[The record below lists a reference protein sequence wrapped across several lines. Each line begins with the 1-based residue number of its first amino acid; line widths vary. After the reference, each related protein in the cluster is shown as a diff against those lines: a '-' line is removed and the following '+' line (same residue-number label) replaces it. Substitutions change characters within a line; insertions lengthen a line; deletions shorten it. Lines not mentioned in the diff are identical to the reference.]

1 MTPRRT
7 PAQHAAGR
15 VPRGTFHE
23 PVSHAAL
30 PVPACRAVRSSIA
43 VQAKA
48 RIPMSMKQIEIVI
61 IGGGQA
67 GLAMSYYLTEQG
79 RPHIVLEQG
88 RIAES
93 WHSQRWDSLCLVSP
107 NRTVALPGFPYAGD
121 DPDGFM
127 GKDEV
132 VGHLEAYARSFGA
145 PVREGVRVTAL
156 EPGPDGAGFLVRTDD
171 GTYDAAQVVIAT
183 GALQRP
189 LIPPYAAELPAHVA
203 QLVPYAYRNPHQLP
217 DRAVLVVGS
226 GQAGCQIAEELRRSG
241 RPVYLSCGR
250 SWWAP
255 RRYRGRYVALWLRDI
270 GWFDRTVDSLP
281 PGARTGLPNPQFTG
295 SGGGRDLNV
304 HTLAAEGVV
313 LLGRLCGIHDGKLF
327 LAPDLAENLQWGDEQ
342 AMGTL
347 RAIDDHIREQELDT
361 PAADLPDYLRP
372 AAELAQGTP
381 AELDLDAAEVR
392 TVIWATG
399 YRPDLGW
406 VQLPVL
412 DPQGY
417 PVQRRGVTAEP
428 GLYFLGLD
436 WLHSAKSGL
445 FAGIGEDAAYLAS
458 VLGKQRIGTVSVA
471 AVGAPPYP

>member
-1 MTPRRT
+1 VNSQPTE
-7 PAQHAAGR
+7 
-15 VPRGTFHE
+15 V
-23 PVSHAAL
+23 
-30 PVPACRAVRSSIA
+30 
-43 VQAKA
+43 
-48 RIPMSMKQIEIVI
+48 VI

-67 GLAMSYYLTEQG
+67 GLSLSFCLTEQHC
-79 RPHIVLEQG
+79 PHIVLEQG

-93 WHSQRWDSLCLVSP
+93 WRSKRWDSLRLVGP
-107 NRTVALPGFPYAGD
+107 NRTLDLPGFPYAGD

-132 VGHLEAYARSFGA
+132 ANHLEAYARSFGA
-145 PVREGVRVTAL
+145 PVREGVRATAVA
-156 EPGPDGAGFLVRTDD
+156 PDPNGAGFLVRTDD
-171 GTYDAAQVVIAT
+171 GTYAAAGVVVAS

-189 LIPPYAAELPAHVA
+189 FIPALAEDLPAHIA
-203 QLVPYAYRNPHQLP
+203 QVVPYAYRSPAALP
-217 DRAVLVVGS
+217 PGAVLVVGS
-226 GQAGCQIAEELRRSG
+226 GQAGCQIAEELRRAG
-241 RPVYLSCGR
+241 RMVYLSVGR

-255 RRYRGRYVALWLRDI
+255 RRYRGQDLSLWLRAV

-313 LLGRLCGIHDGKLF
+313 LLGRPQAIRDGTIT
-327 LAPDLAENLQWGDEQ
+327 LAPDLAENLAVGDEQ

-347 RAIDDHIREQELDT
+347 RAIDDHIREQALDV
-361 PAADLPDYLRP
+361 PAADRPDYLRP
-372 AAELAQGTP
+372 AAELAEGTP
-381 AELDLDAAEVR
+381 AELDLDAADVR

-417 PVQRRGVTAEP
+417 PVQRRGVTAVP

-445 FAGIGEDAAYLAS
+445 FAGIGEDAAYLAA
-458 VLGKQRIGTVSVA
+458 RIAERASA
-471 AVGAPPYP
+471 A

>member
-1 MTPRRT
+1 VNSQPTE
-7 PAQHAAGR
+7 
-15 VPRGTFHE
+15 V
-23 PVSHAAL
+23 
-30 PVPACRAVRSSIA
+30 
-43 VQAKA
+43 
-48 RIPMSMKQIEIVI
+48 VI

-67 GLAMSYYLTEQG
+67 GLSLSFCLTEQHC
-79 RPHIVLEQG
+79 PHIVLEQG

-93 WHSQRWDSLCLVSP
+93 WRSKRWDSLRLVGP
-107 NRTVALPGFPYAGD
+107 NRTLDLPGFPYVGD

-132 VGHLEAYARSFGA
+132 ANHLEAYARSFGA
-145 PVREGVRVTAL
+145 PVREGVRATAVASY
-156 EPGPDGAGFLVRTDD
+156 PNGAGFLVRTDD
-171 GTYDAAQVVIAT
+171 GTYAAAGVVVAS

-189 LIPPYAAELPAHVA
+189 FIPALAEDLPAHIA
-203 QLVPYAYRNPHQLP
+203 QVVPYAYRSPAALP
-217 DRAVLVVGS
+217 PGAVLVVGS
-226 GQAGCQIAEELRRSG
+226 GQAGCQIAEELRRAG
-241 RPVYLSCGR
+241 RMVYLSVGR

-255 RRYRGRYVALWLRDI
+255 RRYRGQDLSLWLRTV

-313 LLGRLCGIHDGKLF
+313 LLGRLQAIRDGAIT
-327 LAPDLAENLQWGDEQ
+327 LAPDLAGNLAIADEQ

-347 RAIDDHIREQELDT
+347 RAIDDHIREQVLDA
-361 PAADLPDYLRP
+361 PAADPPGYLLP
-372 AAELAQGTP
+372 ATELARGAPT
-381 AELDLDAAEVR
+381 ELDLDAAGVSA
-392 TVIWATG
+392 VIWSTG

-417 PVQRRGVTAEP
+417 PVQRRGVTAVP
-428 GLYFLGLD
+428 GLYVLGLD

-445 FAGIGEDAAYLAS
+445 FAGIGEDAAYLAA
-458 VLGKQRIGTVSVA
+458 RIAERASA
-471 AVGAPPYP
+471 A

>member
-1 MTPRRT
+1 
-7 PAQHAAGR
+7 
-15 VPRGTFHE
+15 
-23 PVSHAAL
+23 VSSR
-30 PVPACRAVRSSIA
+30 PTEVV
-43 VQAKA
+43 V
-48 RIPMSMKQIEIVI
+48 

-67 GLAMSYYLTEQG
+67 GLAMSSCLTERG

-93 WHSQRWDSLCLVSP
+93 WRRKRWDSLRLVGP
-107 NRTVALPGFPYAGD
+107 NRTLDLPGFPYAGD

-132 VGHLEAYARSFGA
+132 ATHLEVYARSFGA
-145 PVREGVRVTAL
+145 PVREGVRVTAVA
-156 EPGPDGAGFLVRTDD
+156 PDPNGAGFLVRTED
-171 GTYDAAQVVIAT
+171 GTFAAAGVIVAT

-189 LIPPYAAELPAHVA
+189 FIPALAEDLPAHIA
-203 QLVPYAYRNPHQLP
+203 QVVPYAYRCPAALP
-217 DRAVLVVGS
+217 PGAVLLVGS
-226 GQAGCQIAEELRRSG
+226 GQAGCQIAEELRRAG
-241 RPVYLSCGR
+241 RSVYLSVGR

-255 RRYRGRYVALWLRDI
+255 RRYRGQDLSLWLRAV

-304 HTLAAEGVV
+304 HTLVAEGVV
-313 LLGRLCGIHDGKLF
+313 LLGRLLGIQDGTIT
-327 LAPDLAENLQWGDEQ
+327 LAPGLAENLAAGDKQ
-342 AMGTL
+342 AMRTL
-347 RAIDDHIREQELDT
+347 QAIDDHIREQRLDAL
-361 PAADLPDYLRP
+361 AADPPNYLRP
-372 AAELAQGTP
+372 AAELARGTL
-381 AELDLDAAEVR
+381 AELDLNAAGVS

-417 PVQRRGVTAEP
+417 PVQRRGLTAVP

-445 FAGIGEDAAYLAS
+445 FAGIGEDAAYLAAQIAKLAS
-458 VLGKQRIGTVSVA
+458 A
-471 AVGAPPYP
+471 A

>member
-1 MTPRRT
+1 MLKR
-7 PAQHAAGR
+7 
-15 VPRGTFHE
+15 
-23 PVSHAAL
+23 
-30 PVPACRAVRSSIA
+30 
-43 VQAKA
+43 
-48 RIPMSMKQIEIVI
+48 PMSSQPIEVVV

-67 GLAMSYYLTEQG
+67 GLAMSSCLTEQG

-88 RIAES
+88 CIGES
-93 WHSQRWDSLCLVSP
+93 WRSKRWDSLRLVGP
-107 NRTVALPGFPYAGD
+107 NRTLELPGFPYAGD

-132 VGHLEAYARSFGA
+132 AAHLEVYARSFDA
-145 PVREGVRVTAL
+145 PVREGVRVTEVA
-156 EPGPDGAGFLVRTDD
+156 PGPNGGGFLVRTDD
-171 GTYDAAQVVIAT
+171 ATYTAPGVVVAT

-189 LIPPYAAELPAHVA
+189 FIPALAEDLPVHIA
-203 QLVPYAYRNPHQLP
+203 QVVPYTYRSPAALP
-217 DRAVLVVGS
+217 PGSVLVVGS
-226 GQAGCQIAEELRRSG
+226 GQAGCQIAEELRRAG
-241 RPVYLSCGR
+241 RQVYLSVGR

-255 RRYRGRYVALWLRDI
+255 RRYRGQDLSLWLRAV

-313 LLGRLCGIHDGKLF
+313 LLGRLQAIRDGTIT
-327 LAPDLAENLQWGDEQ
+327 LAPDLTENLAAGDAQ

-347 RAIDDHIREQELDT
+347 RAIDDHIREQGLDA
-361 PAADLPDYLRP
+361 PEMDQPDYLRP
-372 AAELAQGTP
+372 AAELARGTP
-381 AELDLDAAEVR
+381 AELDLDAAGVS

-417 PVQRRGVTAEP
+417 PVQRRGVTKVP
-428 GLYFLGLD
+428 GLYILGLD
-436 WLHSAKSGL
+436 WLHTSKSGL

-458 VLGKQRIGTVSVA
+458 QIA
-471 AVGAPPYP
+471 ARAAAL